1 MALWYLGGSESAVE
15 QARKAAE
22 APDTDRRPSTE
33 LLDLIETK
41 GREIAAALVVLR
53 NLEALRT

>member
-1 MALWYLGGSESAVE
+1 ME

-22 APDTDRRPSTE
+22 APDIDRRPSTE

>member
-15 QARKAAE
+15 QARKAPE
-22 APDTDRRPSTE
+22 APDIDRRPSTE

-41 GREIAAALVVLR
+41 GRETAAALVVLR